1 MPHEWTFNNHDVTN
15 TMTVKPATKKLKFG
29 LRVDVSVSLSRGERN
44 TKTLNKKNKGLYVA
58 VEILML
64 QRISQYAMHLNFAEI

>member
-1 MPHEWTFNNHDVTN
+1 
-15 TMTVKPATKKLKFG
+15 MTVKPATKKLKFG

-64 QRISQYAMHLNFAEI
+64 

>member
-1 MPHEWTFNNHDVTN
+1 
-15 TMTVKPATKKLKFG
+15 MTVKPATKKLKFG